1 MMKMLIKLDIPYSQD
16 DAIWQELDG
25 IFAEQGCDKVL
36 QTDGSVLYDGNHYS
50 DNNFVEFGVLYVK
63 LSDNVKF
70 MEHAT
75 KWVLF
80 DNDDDD
86 KLPLQETD
94 ILHEMNAFKMAYG
107 G

>member
-1 MMKMLIKLDIPYSQD
+1 MKMLIELDIPYSQD
-16 DAIWQELDG
+16 NTIWQELDG
-25 IFAEQGCDKVL
+25 IFAEQSCDKVL
-36 QTDGSVLYDGNHYS
+36 QTTNSVLYEGNSDS

-70 MEHAT
+70 MKHAI
-75 KWVLF
+75 KWILF

-94 ILHEMNAFKMAYG
+94 ILHEIKAFKMVYG